1 MENTDAALIHQTLN
15 GNENAFAKL
24 VEKYQK
30 QVHALAWRKIGD
42 FHIAEEITQDT
53 FLKAYKKL
61 AMLKKPQRFASW
73 LYVIAANCCSS
84 WLRKKRLWTQTLE
97 GTSGTQLEKATY
109 SGYLIEENERIATEA
124 QRDVVKKLLAKLQE
138 SERTVI
144 TLHYFGEMTCKEISE
159 FLGVSVGTIKS
170 RLSRARQHLKKEES
184 LIREALDNFQIA
196 PNLAQNIMREVSH
209 ITPMAPSSGNQPSVP
224 WAITLSMVTI
234 AFLMLGIGNQ
244 QHLTRVQKPYSF
256 DATSEMTIELID
268 SSIVLKSAS
277 KTDKRTQ
284 LGTPNVLRNSNRVLK
299 SEKPEN
305 SFQKEKSAVKT
316 THAQDFSHITIEIA
330 NRRGVYSVAFSPD
343 GSTLASDR
351 DNTVQLWD
359 AATGQKIETKG
370 LFWVDIAGHLT
381 GDINSIAFS
390 PDGRMIAG
398 GIHERGTI
406 CFWDAATGKQI
417 ISIRE
422 DAANPLHWINTVAFS
437 SDSKMLASGSE
448 DGSLYLR
455 DIERGGKLR
464 TLTEN
469 TENIFSVAFSS
480 DEKTLA
486 SGNSGNTIR
495 LWDINTGEKLETLWG
510 HTNWVFSVAFS
521 PDGQTLAS
529 GSRDQTVRLWD
540 MTTRQQLRTLTGHTS
555 VVWSVAFSPDGRTL
569 ASGSE
574 DSTIRLWNTATG
586 EQRAILTGHTAPIKS
601 VAFSP
606 DGVTLASGSE
616 DSTIRLWDLTSPML
630 LQKDQQ
636 K

>member
-1 MENTDAALIHQTLN
+1 MANTDAALIHQTLN

-170 RLSRARQHLKKEES
+170 RLSRARQHLKKEEP

-196 PNLAQNIMREVSH
+196 PNLTENIMREVSR
-209 ITPMAPSSGNQPSVP
+209 ITPMAPLNGNQPSVP

-268 SSIVLKSAS
+268 APIVLKSPS
-277 KTDKRTQ
+277 KMDKRTQ
-284 LGTPNVLRNSNRVLK
+284 LGTPNVPRNSNRVLK

-305 SFQKEKSAVKT
+305 SSQKEKSAVKT
-316 THAQDFSHITIEIA
+316 THAQDFSHIIIEIA

-351 DNTVQLWD
+351 DNTVQLRD
-359 AATGQKIETKG
+359 AATGQEIETNG

-406 CFWDAATGKQI
+406 CIWDATTGKQI
-417 ISIRE
+417 KSIRE

-437 SDSKMLASGSE
+437 SDSKILASGSE
-448 DGSLYLR
+448 DGNLYLQ
-455 DIERGGKLR
+455 DVERGGKRR
-464 TLTEN
+464 TLTKN

-480 DEKTLA
+480 DGKTLA

-510 HTNWVFSVAFS
+510 HTNWVFSIAFS

-540 MTTRQQLRTLTGHTS
+540 MTTRQQLRTLAGHTS

-574 DSTIRLWNTATG
+574 DSTIRLWDTATG

-616 DSTIRLWDLTSPML
+616 DSTIRLWDLTSPIL
-630 LQKDQQ
+630 LQKDQ
-636 K
+636 